1 MHKVI
6 LFMVIC
12 MLGLVRVT
20 ASEPF
25 VVFKQS
31 GAGFPLIS
39 NGKVADILF
48 DENDQKGIGIAVEN
62 LTEDFSRVC
71 GQKPRRVTEVTPNCI
86 IVGSLESKYIKSLI
100 KSRRIDK
107 KELQGKKREIYHHHH
122 FPSGEG
128 GGAGPG
134 HCR

>member
-1 MHKVI
+1 M
-6 LFMVIC
+6 
-12 MLGLVRVT
+12 
-20 ASEPF
+20 
-25 VVFKQS
+25 
-31 GAGFPLIS
+31 
-39 NGKVADILF
+39 
-48 DENDQKGIGIAVEN
+48 ENDQKGIGIAVEN